1 MNLIDTVMEKWNILF
16 NKVRP
21 ATSRV
26 KEIWGR
32 VFHQLE
38 RLWNY
43 LLKFRKVFL
52 AVPVGVMAVILAIR
66 NMAKLPVIVGLD
78 LQADGE
84 FSIQIIR
91 EIAVLGPMAITALCL
106 LLMFISKRTLTPW
119 LVSVFSLALPILI
132 LFINTFPA

>member
-1 MNLIDTVMEKWNILF
+1 MNLIDTFMEKWNILS

-21 ATSRV
+21 ATRRV
-26 KEIWGR
+26 KEIFSKAIHELMR
-32 VFHQLE
+32 M
-38 RLWNY
+38 WNY

-52 AVPVGVMAVILAIR
+52 AVPVGVMAVMLAIR

>member
-1 MNLIDTVMEKWNILF
+1 MNLIDTFMEKWNMISS
-16 NKVRP
+16 KVRP
-21 ATSRV
+21 VTQRV
-26 KEIWGR
+26 KETSGK
-32 VFHQLE
+32 VFHQLM

-52 AVPVGVMAVILAIR
+52 AVPVGVMAVMLAIR

>member
-1 MNLIDTVMEKWNILF
+1 MNLIDAFMEKWNMIS

-21 ATSRV
+21 VTQRV
-26 KEIWGR
+26 KETSGK
-32 VFHQLE
+32 VFYQLM
-38 RLWNY
+38 RMWNY

-52 AVPVGVMAVILAIR
+52 AVPVGVMAVMLAIR

-84 FSIQIIR
+84 FSIQILR
-91 EIAVLGPMAITALCL
+91 EIAVLGPRAITALCL

-119 LVSVFSLALPILI
+119 LVSVFTLALPILI

>member
-1 MNLIDTVMEKWNILF
+1 MNLIDAFMEKWNMLC

-21 ATSRV
+21 AAQRV
-26 KEIWGR
+26 RETGES
-32 VFHQLE
+32 VFYQLG

-52 AVPVGVMAVILAIR
+52 AVPVGVMAVMLAIR

-84 FSIQIIR
+84 FAIQIIR